1 MSMVASHGGSS
12 SNPDH
17 ADGPELASLT
27 GLQVISQGRG
37 ALQAAVAATVVLED
51 DDRFNAGT
59 GSNLRLD
66 GITVQMDASCM
77 TNDGIFSAV
86 AAIERTKN
94 PVLVAQGLRDNT
106 PHILLVGEGA
116 TEFARNLGHPD
127 FDPTTEG
134 ARERFAK
141 IKSVKGLMEG
151 WSKADLARAWNFETP
166 LREALGTDTVGSVA
180 WDGHTFAAAL
190 SSGGTTTVLRGRVGD
205 VPLPGC
211 GLYAGVA
218 GAVATTGDGEYIAR
232 SLLAYRAY
240 EELARG
246 SSPAEVV
253 DWGLDQ
259 LDHDVDI
266 GLIAMNQR
274 DFAGGA
280 RNRMAWHGC
289 TT

>member
-1 MSMVASHGGSS
+1 MSIVASHGGSS
-12 SNPDH
+12 SNPNH

-27 GLQVISQGRG
+27 GLQAIGQGRG

-66 GITVQMDASCM
+66 GITIQMDASCM
-77 TNDGIFSAV
+77 TSDGVFSSV

-94 PVLVAQGLRDNT
+94 PILVAESLRGT

-116 TEFARNLGHPD
+116 TEFARKVGYPD
-127 FDPTTEG
+127 HDPTTRA
-134 ARERFAK
+134 ARDRFDKVRA
-141 IKSVKGLMEG
+141 VAGLTDG
-151 WSKADLARAWNFETP
+151 WSKADLARAWNFATP
-166 LREALGTDTVGSVA
+166 LREALGSDTVGSVA
-180 WDGHTFAAAL
+180 WDGQTFAAAL
-190 SSGGTTTVLRGRVGD
+190 SSGGTSAALLGRVGD

-211 GLYAGVA
+211 GLYAGPA
-218 GAVATTGDGEYIAR
+218 GAIATTGDGEYIAR
-232 SLLAYRAY
+232 SLLAFRAY

-246 SSPAEVV
+246 HSAAEVV

-259 LDHDVDI
+259 LEDDVDL
-266 GLIAMNQR
+266 GLIVINR
-274 DFAGGA
+274 HEFAGGA